1 MALKRIS
8 FNSEDF
14 DISYE
19 IINKD
24 AKKDLIILHGWGA
37 NKELMKNS
45 FGSGLKDY
53 RHIYI
58 DLPGF
63 GKSSNDYILDVYKYK
78 NIINTFLKTINSS
91 KDVIMGHS
99 YGGKVATLLNPSIL
113 VLLSTAGI
121 IEEKK
126 LSIKVKIRLSKVLN
140 IFGLKKITKLFR
152 SKDVNTMS
160 ENMYETFKNAISED
174 LSEDFKNFNNKAF
187 IFWGEK
193 DSATSLSS
201 GKKIAS
207 LIKNSEFT
215 SYDGDHFFFLKYN
228 NEIMKRL
235 QNGIL

>member
-63 GKSSNDYILDVYKYK
+63 GKSSNDYILDV
-78 NIINTFLKTINSS
+78 F
-91 KDVIMGHS
+91 
-99 YGGKVATLLNPSIL
+99 
-113 VLLSTAGI
+113 
-121 IEEKK
+121 
-126 LSIKVKIRLSKVLN
+126 
-140 IFGLKKITKLFR
+140 
-152 SKDVNTMS
+152 
-160 ENMYETFKNAISED
+160 
-174 LSEDFKNFNNKAF
+174 
-187 IFWGEK
+187 
-193 DSATSLSS
+193 
-201 GKKIAS
+201 
-207 LIKNSEFT
+207 
-215 SYDGDHFFFLKYN
+215 
-228 NEIMKRL
+228 
-235 QNGIL
+235 